1 MSGLAGKRIEEGSE
15 DVGTG
20 QSGLVVAGAMA
31 IKEGS
36 VEHSERLAREEAE
49 TLCQGGQRN
58 ALFQANTCAKQLSE
72 RLCVQSCSQPV
83 KKGTLLPVKKSLNSA
98 VSPFLRPNSSVV
110 NSSLLEA
117 IHKVING
124 DSAVT
129 TDQANTVAEGQHL
142 GLHKVV
148 PVRNTPV
155 LLRMLPTNN
164 VLVKQDGSHV
174 TSTSKDHA
182 MSRNATCESVIPH
195 NGHVLQRKPMLV
207 NGHVPNTP
215 LAPTSVGMISV
226 KGKDNC
232 PKASANKKSTA
243 PELQTILE
251 YVNSK
256 WSPKLQKKDLVV
268 NNSVICKTSLASK
281 SRPIY
286 HPAARSNFKEDVP
299 LLQRLD
305 LSIGG
310 VSLPKPAIDVGIRK
324 TEVKKQNVCLLD
336 RPSPFNIEENCSR
349 ITSRQVP
356 FKDVP
361 LLQRTDLGVDNILPC
376 KRPGNMS
383 SKNGSNNVIDCS
395 SINDT
400 AAEHLSAHHSAIL
413 NREAFLQG
421 KDQTFHDLS
430 SCEPMTNSYCK
441 EMAVTGKRD
450 DLFNHVSEEEPATK
464 RSKIIVPQL
473 DSLMLQRKYPTF
485 NDVLNDRPVMATYS
499 IRDFEG
505 DQTDLTNTP
514 VMLVGSAKHQERM
527 NCLTLQNK
535 KSFLQKMNR
544 VNNIESICQPT
555 VNSDRKKE
563 VCKSIS
569 SPFRYTDIEKSIT
582 EASDL
587 QKPIRSVGSNAQETC
602 PSVNKAIR
610 SGDTHVQLD
619 HSYVSS
625 VVRSCDTEVHK
636 NDPPVST
643 VGIPQVIVCVNGR
656 EIRLE
661 EEHVDSSGN
670 TIREEASHVH
680 NHSHQSLVEEYCSFE
695 TESRKQQQQAAVS
708 VDVNDVSKEK
718 CAPQIIVPSS
728 MDNSAV
734 VHYPQSDSSLINI
747 QEKGDNEDKN
757 LIQDNCNFIGVNDS
771 AIEGSARP
779 RYSISATDTQVLSEN
794 CQILS
799 SDQQSVSEERRQE
812 VKLNVSFTDF
822 TNPHISLHH
831 DKAHSISGDCLI
843 TQQSVLLNNT
853 EMASEGTD
861 SFTNK
866 QTSQE
871 CDITQEMNV
880 HAENPFLWHARE
892 ETVDSTFEPSPAS
905 GHREAI
911 IEGSSSTTGL
921 QSPNMF
927 EVDPDQQYS
936 VPLENMGLWYI
947 KEEIVENDLTYSP
960 TQETGNKE
968 QIFKNH
974 DSDMLKHAEKDC
986 SNTHKAGEQN
996 SVSLANT
1003 VLWQVKETLAE
1014 FDSSSQLPPSQGS
1027 SRNRVFEEQVINVPT
1042 KSGSAVTNPPVT
1054 NPPVTYQ
1061 LTPSVKSTNIGLNVN
1076 YQSVGRSSPNQLPKP
1091 TIHRIGFL
1099 QQGRCATSP
1108 ILHRGCA
1115 TSSNLQRGCATS
1127 PIFHRG
1133 CATSSNLQQG
1143 CATSPILHRGSA
1155 TSPILQ
1161 RGCAT
1166 SPLLQ
1171 RGCATTNST
1180 PGRGPVSACNI
1191 VISMRPNLRPHLPG
1205 LVRQR
1210 CPMPLEREFDVAVS
1224 PTLSSEVVV
1233 KRPVPATVELIKRVK
1248 EKLGESTGVVSVHA
1262 GNVDKQVSMPQNVSC
1277 AKPLPGKES
1286 LSSRVHSGSVTE
1298 RASFSEGA
1306 SSVCDSQK
1314 KQVTN
1319 IPSLA
1324 SKSRP
1329 DANSGSDVT
1338 VASGPCRAAPL
1349 GSGSSRRLVG
1359 GLYADVIRETNV
1371 TPEPVKKAGR
1381 KGYWKFSE
1389 WQQSDESKL
1398 DKLNHGKFQT
1408 FSQFRAQQVTSR
1420 ARAGWITCARAVES
1434 SPPRGREPACA
1445 AADASSAGAW
1455 PVQCRGPQ
1463 QPSRPARILP
1473 DKLQTD
1479 CKEEVQGR
1487 WERLKRRGRPK
1498 KRHTF
1503 DHPTHPDDRPS
1514 ETMMDLMYSNPPS
1527 NPMRKDSAAA
1537 KEPMIFGD
1545 DEWDEDEDEDQVTD
1559 EAVPAPQVT
1568 LDKDGG
1574 LVIDERSLFVDV
1586 EEVAR
1591 RRARR
1596 GRKKAE
1602 DSLAA
1607 AICSEQPQPRHRR
1620 SKMWRTEETLRFY
1633 RALNA
1638 VGTDF
1643 MMMESLFLDRTR
1655 RELKKKFMREDKINR
1670 ELIDRTLLN
1679 PGVVSTTDLERELG
1693 EERLKKMREEEQ
1705 MLEKARLKKE
1715 RKERRM
1721 TKNNQKLLA
1730 ERKEKLLNNKIL
1742 FRNKRNY
1749 KRTRRKERSPPPP
1762 RKVLPPRKAAMKQRR
1777 GEQPEGGEDLCRLLE
1792 ESISREL
1799 AGESTPQAAVTQ
1811 VTTTPGALLVLSA
1824 PSATGRVYK
1833 VFMVD

>member
-1248 EKLGESTGVVSVHA
+1248 EKLA
-1262 GNVDKQVSMPQNVSC
+1262 
-1277 AKPLPGKES
+1277 
-1286 LSSRVHSGSVTE
+1286 
-1298 RASFSEGA
+1298 
-1306 SSVCDSQK
+1306 
-1314 KQVTN
+1314 
-1319 IPSLA
+1319 
-1324 SKSRP
+1324 
-1329 DANSGSDVT
+1329 
-1338 VASGPCRAAPL
+1338 
-1349 GSGSSRRLVG
+1349 
-1359 GLYADVIRETNV
+1359 
-1371 TPEPVKKAGR
+1371 
-1381 KGYWKFSE
+1381 
-1389 WQQSDESKL
+1389 
-1398 DKLNHGKFQT
+1398 
-1408 FSQFRAQQVTSR
+1408 
-1420 ARAGWITCARAVES
+1420 